1 MNKAQSGVNLC
12 QTLFCITTEL
22 PGIFKPRTFSF
33 TLSPE
38 LIAMQKKQR
47 IHFIAI
53 AGSVMHNL
61 AIALKQA
68 GHEVTGSDDEIFEPA
83 RTALANHGILPAKE
97 GWYPDKMSNSLD
109 VVMLGMHAQKDNP
122 ELKRARDLGLKI
134 YSFPDYI
141 YEHSRDKQRIVI
153 AGSHG
158 KTTITAII
166 IHVLNFCNR
175 KFDYVIGARVRGIE
189 QTVKL
194 SDAPVIIIEGDE
206 YLSSALDPTPKF
218 LRYHHHIGL
227 ISGIAWDHANV
238 FPSEEDYVKQFD
250 LFADQTPKG
259 GTLIY
264 CDQDA
269 MALIIGKKERA
280 DVTAISYKSHPH
292 ASDSNG
298 QFSLVFNKEKYPI
311 RIFGSHNFQ
320 NINGAKEVLKKIGVT
335 NEQFYKAIT
344 TFQGA
349 SGRLEMLGQ
358 NQSVAVYK
366 DFAHAPSKVAATVKA
381 VRETFPAREVVAC
394 VELHTYSSLNKKF
407 LPQYKDTLK
416 NAQTPVV
423 YFNPEKVNAKKLDPI
438 SASDIQSAFA
448 NPKIQV
454 FDDATKLQ
462 SFLLS
467 QNWKDKNLLMM
478 SSGNW
483 GGMNLRE
490 LSEKVTSA

>member
-1 MNKAQSGVNLC
+1 MQ
-12 QTLFCITTEL
+12 QT
-22 PGIFKPRTFSF
+22 
-33 TLSPE
+33 
-38 LIAMQKKQR
+38 KQR

-68 GHEVTGSDDEIFEPA
+68 GHEVTGSDDEIYEPA
-83 RTALANHGILPAKE
+83 RTALAKHGILPEKE
-97 GWYPDKMSNSLD
+97 GWHPERITPSLD

-122 ELKRARDLGLKI
+122 ELRKARELGLKI

-141 YEHSRDKQRIVI
+141 YEQSRDKQRIVI

-166 IHVLNFCNR
+166 IHVLNACKR
-175 KFDYVIGARVRGIE
+175 KFDYVIGARVKGIE

-269 MALIIGKKERA
+269 MAIIIGKKERT
-280 DVTAISYKSHPH
+280 DVAAISYKSHPH
-292 ASDSNG
+292 TADNEG
-298 QFSLVFNKEKYPI
+298 HFALTFNKEKYPI
-311 RIFGSHNFQ
+311 KVFGSHNFQ

-344 TFQGA
+344 SFEGA
-349 SGRLEMLGQ
+349 SGRLEKLGE

-381 VRETFPAREVVAC
+381 VKETYPSRALVAC
-394 VELHTYSSLNKKF
+394 VELHTFSSLNKKF

-423 YFNPEKVNAKKLDPI
+423 YFNPEKVKSKKLEPI
-438 SASDIQSAFA
+438 SGSDIRSAFA
-448 NPKIQV
+448 NPKIEV
-454 FDDATKLQ
+454 FDNATELET
-462 SFLLS
+462 FILS
-467 QNWKDKNLLMM
+467 QQWREKNLLLM

-483 GGMNLRE
+483 GGINLRQ
-490 LSEKVTSA
+490 LSDKVVAA

>member
-1 MNKAQSGVNLC
+1 
-12 QTLFCITTEL
+12 
-22 PGIFKPRTFSF
+22 
-33 TLSPE
+33 
-38 LIAMQKKQR
+38 MQERKQR

-68 GHEVTGSDDEIFEPA
+68 GHDVTGSDDEIFEPA
-83 RTALANHGILPAKE
+83 RTALAKHGILPEKE
-97 GWYPDKMSNSLD
+97 GWYPETITPSID
-109 VVMLGMHAQKDNP
+109 VVMLGMHAQRDNP
-122 ELKRARDLGLKI
+122 ELVRAQELGIKI

-141 YEHSRDKQRIVI
+141 YEQSRDKQRIVI

-158 KTTITAII
+158 KTTITAMI
-166 IHVLNFCNR
+166 IHVLNACNR

-194 SDAPVIIIEGDE
+194 SDAPIIIIEGDE

-269 MALIIGKKERA
+269 MALIIGKKERT
-280 DVTAISYKSHPH
+280 DVSAVSYKSHPH
-292 ASDSNG
+292 ASDPNG
-298 QFSLVFNKEKYPI
+298 HYALVYNKEKHPI
-311 RIFGSHNFQ
+311 KIFGSHNFQ
-320 NINGAKEVLKKIGVT
+320 NVNGAKEILKKIGVT

-344 TFQGA
+344 SFQGA
-349 SGRLEMLGQ
+349 SGRLEKLGE
-358 NQSVAVYK
+358 NASVAVYK
-366 DFAHAPSKVAATVKA
+366 DFAHAPSKVMATVKA
-381 VRETFPAREVVAC
+381 IKETYPSRELVAC

-423 YFNPEKVNAKKLDPI
+423 YFNPEKVQAKKLEPL
-438 SASDIQSAFA
+438 STADIHSAFG
-448 NPKIQV
+448 NTRIQV
-454 FDDATKLQ
+454 FDEPTKLHD
-462 SFLLS
+462 FLLTQKWS
-467 QNWKDKNLLMM
+467 NKNLLMM

-483 GGMNLRE
+483 GGMDLRR
-490 LSEKVTSA
+490 LSDEIIAA

>member
-1 MNKAQSGVNLC
+1 M
-12 QTLFCITTEL
+12 
-22 PGIFKPRTFSF
+22 
-33 TLSPE
+33 
-38 LIAMQKKQR
+38 AMEHTKQR

-68 GHEVTGSDDEIFEPA
+68 GHEITGSDDEIFEPA
-83 RTALANHGILPAKE
+83 RTALSKNGILPEKE
-97 GWYPDKMSNSLD
+97 GWYPEKLTPAID
-109 VVMLGMHAQKDNP
+109 VVMLGMHAQKENP
-122 ELKRARDLGLKI
+122 ELLKAKELGLKI

-141 YEHSRDKQRIVI
+141 YERSKDKQRIVI

-166 IHVLNFCNR
+166 IHVLSALNR

-194 SDAPVIIIEGDE
+194 TDAPIIIIEGDE

-218 LRYHHHIGL
+218 LRYQHHIGL

-259 GTLIY
+259 GILIY

-269 MALIIGKKERA
+269 MALIIGKKERT
-280 DVTAISYKSHPH
+280 DVTAVSYKSHPH
-292 ASDSNG
+292 TSDHQG
-298 QFSLVFNKEKYPI
+298 RFFLTYNKEKFPI

-320 NINGAKEVLKKIGVT
+320 NLSGAKEVLKKIGVT
-335 NEQFYKAIT
+335 NEQFYKAIS

-349 SGRLEMLGQ
+349 AGRLEVIGERE
-358 NQSVAVYK
+358 SVTIYK
-366 DFAHAPSKVAATVKA
+366 DFAHAPSKVTATVKA
-381 VRETFPAREVVAC
+381 VREIYPARELVAC

-416 NAQTPVV
+416 NAQIPVV
-423 YFNPEKVNAKKLDPI
+423 YFNPEKVQAKKLQSL
-438 SASDIQSAFA
+438 SAADIRSAFA
-448 NPKIQV
+448 NPHVRV
-454 FDDATKLQ
+454 FEHVDQLEA
-462 SFLLS
+462 FLLS
-467 QNWKDKNLLMM
+467 QAWQSKNLLMM
-478 SSGNW
+478 SSGNF
-483 GGMNLRE
+483 GGLDLTK
-490 LSEKVTSA
+490 LSDKILAG

>member
-1 MNKAQSGVNLC
+1 
-12 QTLFCITTEL
+12 
-22 PGIFKPRTFSF
+22 
-33 TLSPE
+33 
-38 LIAMQKKQR
+38 MQRRKQR

-61 AIALKQA
+61 AIALKEA

-83 RTALANHGILPAKE
+83 RTALTNHGILPQKE
-97 GWYPDKMSNSLD
+97 GWYPEKVTADID
-109 VVMLGMHAQKDNP
+109 VVMLGMHASKSNP
-122 ELKRARDLGLKI
+122 ELLKAQELGLKI

-141 YEHSRDKQRIVI
+141 YEQTKDKQRIVI

-166 IHVLNFCNR
+166 IHVLTVCNR
-175 KFDYVIGARVRGIE
+175 KFDYVIGARVRGID

-194 SDAPVIIIEGDE
+194 SDAPIVIIEGDE

-238 FPSEEDYVKQFD
+238 FPTEEEYVKQFD

-264 CDQDA
+264 CDQDS
-269 MALIIGKKERA
+269 MALIIGKKERS
-280 DVTAISYKSHPH
+280 DVQAISYKSHPH
-292 ASDSNG
+292 TSDNSG
-298 QFSLVFNKEKYPI
+298 HFALTFNKEKHPVK
-311 RIFGSHNFQ
+311 IFGSHNFQ

-335 NEQFYKAIT
+335 NEQFYSAIS

-349 SGRLEMLGQ
+349 AGRLEMLAE
-358 NQSVAVYK
+358 NDSVTVYK
-366 DFAHAPSKVAATVKA
+366 DFAHAPSKVTATVKA
-381 VRETFPAREVVAC
+381 VKEIYPSRELVAC

-423 YFNPEKVNAKKLDPI
+423 YFNPEKVKSKNLEPI
-438 SASDIQSAFA
+438 SASDVHTAFA
-448 NPKIQV
+448 NGNIKV
-454 FDDATKLQ
+454 FDDPARLED
-462 SFLLS
+462 FLLT
-467 QNWKDKNLLMM
+467 QKWKNKNLLMM
-478 SSGNW
+478 SSGNF
-483 GGMNLRE
+483 GGINLRQ
-490 LSEKVTSA
+490 LSDKIIAA

>member
-1 MNKAQSGVNLC
+1 MQ
-12 QTLFCITTEL
+12 
-22 PGIFKPRTFSF
+22 
-33 TLSPE
+33 
-38 LIAMQKKQR
+38 QKKQR

-68 GHEVTGSDDEIFEPA
+68 GHEVTGSDDEIYEPA
-83 RTALANHGILPAKE
+83 KSALASHGILPQKE
-97 GWYPDKMSNSLD
+97 GWHPEKIDSTID
-109 VVMLGMHAQKDNP
+109 VIMLGMHAQKDNP
-122 ELKRARDLGLKI
+122 ELLKAQELGLKI

-141 YEHSRDKQRIVI
+141 YEQSRDKQRIVI

-166 IHVLNFCNR
+166 IHVLNACKR
-175 KFDYVIGARVRGIE
+175 KFDYVIGARVKGIE

-194 SDAPVIIIEGDE
+194 SDAPIIVIEGDE
-206 YLSSALDPTPKF
+206 YLSSPLDPTPKF

-269 MALIIGKKERA
+269 MALMIGKKERP
-280 DVTAISYKSHPH
+280 DVAGISYKSHPH
-292 ASDSNG
+292 TLDGGRFA
-298 QFSLVFNKEKYPI
+298 LTFNKEKYPI
-311 RIFGSHNFQ
+311 KVFGSHNFQ
-320 NINGAKEVLKKIGVT
+320 NINGAKEILKKIGVT
-335 NEQFYKAIT
+335 NEQFYKAISS
-344 TFQGA
+344 FEGA
-349 SGRLEMLGQ
+349 SGRLEMLGE
-358 NQSVAVYK
+358 NKSVAVYK

-381 VRETFPAREVVAC
+381 VKETYPSRELVAC
-394 VELHTYSSLNKKF
+394 VELHTFSSLNKKF

-423 YFNPEKVNAKKLDPI
+423 YFNPEKLKAKKLEPL
-438 SASDIQSAFA
+438 SGSDIRSAFA
-448 NPKIQV
+448 NPRIQV
-454 FDDATKLQ
+454 FDDASQLER
-462 SFLLS
+462 FILS
-467 QNWKDKNLLMM
+467 QDWKEKNLLLM

-483 GGMNLRE
+483 GGINLRQ
-490 LSEKVTSA
+490 LSDKVIAA